1 MVSRARR
8 VQDSDD
14 DEENLI
20 VPTRTR
26 PSDGRTL
33 SAKQQVISEIF
44 YVFDISILI

>member
-8 VQDSDD
+8 VQDSDE
-14 DEENLI
+14 DEENLT

-33 SAKQQVISEIF
+33 STKQLEIGEIVI
-44 YVFDISILI
+44 VFDVAILI